1 MEGSRTSRG
10 LARARL
16 HLGRFGAALVLS
28 AIGATGAFAAFV
40 PVEDFDGLEL
50 GPIDGQAGWTAVDAG
65 SIVAL
70 DPADGENRVLSIA
83 TVSTRLHRTLVLPEG
98 ATRMLFLRLRY
109 EQQLSISFGMSD
121 YAYPSQFGD
130 FESELGLTNTTSEL
144 RVNDGGSYEDLG
156 PVERNVWYNCW
167 MRIDNLADETRVWL
181 HARPG
186 ADAGDADILDS
197 DGQTVFDF
205 RSGTPMDLRT
215 FFVKTGG
222 GSGLYGPLFIDDI
235 YMEDTED
242 LNLECPAEVQ
252 TGVAGSPAPSA
263 CRLDSNFPNPFNPS
277 TEIRFAIPAA
287 ADVRIAVHDARG
299 RLVAV
304 LLDGPCGAGESAVR
318 WDGTGT
324 EGRAVGSGVYFAR
337 MSAGPFSASRRMLLL
352 R

>member
-1 MEGSRTSRG
+1 
-10 LARARL
+10 
-16 HLGRFGAALVLS
+16 
-28 AIGATGAFAAFV
+28 
-40 PVEDFDGLEL
+40 
-50 GPIDGQAGWTAVDAG
+50 
-65 SIVAL
+65 
-70 DPADGENRVLSIA
+70 
-83 TVSTRLHRTLVLPEG
+83 
-98 ATRMLFLRLRY
+98 MLFLRLRY